1 MCCGGSIISVVVVQ
15 KRLNSSCGSVLDV
28 NSSLPQ
34 KQQYVRAQI
43 HASSRLMR
51 KFPLGQDRF
60 ARQYWAL
67 PNLGSI
73 IVEGVETSL
82 YGDTQVPVEGSEV
95 VAKERRMD
103 TGHSGGPGVQKVS
116 KHVPTHLQNGDPAS
130 PECSFAAVSPANS
143 SERVEGEGDEPKE
156 GVWGGSGANVSV
168 QEGRKLLSPD
178 VPPTDISR
186 GQNDTST
193 TNTCGKQSS
202 MGRKTCT
209 WESDRQTGMEW
220 NQSNLQHK
228 LPFENTNFLAPGS
241 DAERTTTTPEMDSN
255 GRTSSISGVMDT
267 SVAELE
273 DSNTLAD
280 NEERSLPQSLTPTTA
295 SQTVDKCEEENC
307 PEMNLPDCASSVD
320 QESPHMITAPQSTE
334 ASPRY
339 ELDAANTQLPTGSQE
354 NAQMLSTQCDS
365 PGAAPDNSKQHKWFS
380 ILPRQPCE
388 ATPTA
393 LAVVDSNPVA
403 QVAASQHVSPT
414 QQYVMTA
421 PMAAA
426 QYAYVTPSGQVIAQP
441 MIQQVG
447 VGYSLVGN
455 ALVPQ
460 AQYVAVNPSQQ
471 VQYVMAGQQGMSY
484 IMGGQQ
490 YVTLGG
496 NNQIVQVAQ
505 GEGGVVGVLSN
516 EGVVNSEGVTVGA
529 VLTSAEDAT
538 RVGDQA
544 QNSGNQN
551 TTTQSKEKDT
561 EQSTSHPVV
570 TQVGPPAAESCPTPV
585 SSPAPVVVQDGGSGG
600 GKLSESEPIQTVVN
614 PAQVQPALQ
623 QEAEVGVHPVKI
635 LAIL

>member
-15 KRLNSSCGSVLDV
+15 MHLNSSCGSVLDV

-34 KQQYVRAQI
+34 KQQYVRSQI

-95 VAKERRMD
+95 VAKEMRMD
-103 TGHSGGPGVQKVS
+103 MGHSGGPGVQKVS
-116 KHVPTHLQNGDPAS
+116 KHVPTHLQNGDQTS

-143 SERVEGEGDEPKE
+143 SEQVEGGGDEPKE

-168 QEGRKLLSPD
+168 QGRKLWSPD
-178 VPPTDISR
+178 VPPTDISQ
-186 GQNDTST
+186 GQNDTSI
-193 TNTCGKQSS
+193 TNTGKQSS
-202 MGRKTCT
+202 VGRKTCT
-209 WESDRQTGMEW
+209 VDQESDRQTGMEW

-228 LPFENTNFLAPGS
+228 LPFENTNFLAQGS
-241 DAERTTTTPEMDSN
+241 DAEHTTTTPEMDSN

-280 NEERSLPQSLTPTTA
+280 NEERFLPQSLTPTTA

-307 PEMNLPDCASSVD
+307 PEMNLPDSASSVD
-320 QESPHMITAPQSTE
+320 QESPRMITAPQSTE

-339 ELDAANTQLPTGSQE
+339 ELDATNTQLPTGSQE
-354 NAQMLSTQCDS
+354 NSQMSSTQCDS
-365 PGAAPDNSKQHKWFS
+365 PGVAPDNSKQHKWFS

-388 ATPTA
+388 ATPSA
-393 LAVVDSNPVA
+393 LAVVDSNPIA

-426 QYAYVTPSGQVIAQP
+426 QYAYVTPNGQVIAQP

-496 NNQIVQVAQ
+496 NQIVQVAQ
-505 GEGGVVGVLSN
+505 GEGGVVGVVSN

-529 VLTSAEDAT
+529 ALTSAEEAT
-538 RVGDQA
+538 RIGNQA
-544 QNSGNQN
+544 QSSGNLN

-561 EQSTSHPVV
+561 EQSTSQPVM
-570 TQVGPPAAESCPTPV
+570 TQVGPPAAESHPPPV

-614 PAQVQPALQ
+614 PAQVQPTLQ
-623 QEAEVGVHPVKI
+623 QEAEVGVHAVKI
-635 LAIL
+635 LATL